1 MSKLTVVPAGRSSA
15 KDKFVQTAMPWP
27 ATTRAMYAFTVPVN
41 GDGGGKTVEVPIAI
55 KLTTET
61 RSGSLALNNLLSSVP
76 DSNPVLKQSPCDM
89 VEVPVRV
96 SGGVALRV
104 PVVLAVCEPALGK
117 PEAVSEP
124 VSLSLGDNAGDA
136 DEAAFTAVVGDVMW
150 VHLTFVVEIARFDH
164 GGSGLDLIGER
175 VAGE

>member
-136 DEAAFTAVVGDVMW
+136 DEAAWDGRSATSASQ
-150 VHLTFVVEIARFDH
+150 ARAA
-164 GGSGLDLIGER
+164 R
-175 VAGE
+175 MV